1 MSDPKDFVSGVDSNA
16 RKEPR
21 RVVFVTRRTSAQ
33 VRVTDEEVVQTF
45 PEVLFRAVVAIE
57 VLAVALVWMALL
69 FNAPLEGIADPSHT
83 PNPAKA
89 PWYFLGLQ
97 EMLHYFPPVVAG
109 VLVPGLVVIALIV
122 IPYFNINVEAEGVFV
137 KDRTRRLAIFY
148 AISIAFLIFLVVF
161 DVYVALAP
169 TVIIAGLM
177 IVASQSSP
185 QSPSPWRRYLAARP
199 LSFWIM
205 TWFLFELAVLTA
217 IGTFFRGPGLVV
229 GLALEKLVQS
239 SNNHRSLWQ
248 RLFGD
253 PIRAFGTLGVIILV
267 SLAIAPAKNHFS
279 EWRHYQNAYLSMIRG
294 RGEAVTLQRHFEGG
308 IQQIWH
314 PELGRRGPMYDLPRW
329 IEGNQPDRREPAA
342 VPDSSGHT
350 SQARPVR
357 LRDVSSRARGSNDR
371 GRGTQQHACLGAAA
385 ASCALPGILL
395 RTMPSPTAG
404 RNAATQP
411 GKGTVG
417 AVWMRALPYRKAA

>member
-33 VRVTDEEVVQTF
+33 VKVTDEEVVQTF
-45 PEVLFRAVVAIE
+45 PEVLFRAAVAIE
-57 VLAVALVWMALL
+57 VLSVALVWMALL

-148 AISIAFLIFLVVF
+148 AISIGLLIFLVVF

-217 IGTFFRGPGLVV
+217 IGTFFRGPGWSWVWPW
-229 GLALEKLVQS
+229 
-239 SNNHRSLWQ
+239 RS
-248 RLFGD
+248 
-253 PIRAFGTLGVIILV
+253 
-267 SLAIAPAKNHFS
+267 
-279 EWRHYQNAYLSMIRG
+279 
-294 RGEAVTLQRHFEGG
+294 
-308 IQQIWH
+308 
-314 PELGRRGPMYDLPRW
+314 
-329 IEGNQPDRREPAA
+329 
-342 VPDSSGHT
+342 
-350 SQARPVR
+350 
-357 LRDVSSRARGSNDR
+357 
-371 GRGTQQHACLGAAA
+371 
-385 ASCALPGILL
+385 
-395 RTMPSPTAG
+395 
-404 RNAATQP
+404 
-411 GKGTVG
+411 
-417 AVWMRALPYRKAA
+417 